1 MTPTAATQQHDSKS
15 GSQHLF
21 LRVVLGALTAL
32 LAVNLYT
39 GAPLFAIWVGSRVQN
54 GTQLTMG
61 TVAVVIGTLVA
72 SVFALVWML
81 TRVEAAYK
89 VLTNQPT
96 KRRVA
101 PWLRSM
107 RGERDEAEHR
117 RPLTGFEKALVA
129 AVVGAIVAFEVWF
142 FFFSG
147 SPIG

>member
-1 MTPTAATQQHDSKS
+1 MTPPAATQQHDGPSS
-15 GSQHLF
+15 PQHLF
-21 LRVVLGALTAL
+21 LRVVLGALTAV

-54 GTQLTMG
+54 GTQLTMS
-61 TVAVVIGTLVA
+61 TVAVVIGTLVF
-72 SVFALVWML
+72 SVFVLVWML

-96 KRRVA
+96 KRRVS

-107 RGERDEAEHR
+107 RGERDEDEGR
-117 RPLTGFEKALVA
+117 RPLTGFEKALVG
-129 AVVGAIVAFEVWF
+129 AVVSAVVLFEVWF
-142 FFFSG
+142 FLFSG

>member
-1 MTPTAATQQHDSKS
+1 M
-15 GSQHLF
+15 L
-21 LRVVLGALTAL
+21 LRVLLAALTAI

-54 GTQLTMG
+54 GTQLTMS

-72 SVFALVWML
+72 SVFVIVWML

-89 VLTNQPT
+89 VVTNQPT
-96 KRRVA
+96 KRRVS

-107 RGERDEAEHR
+107 RGDREEDQHR
-117 RPLTGFEKALVA
+117 KPLTGFEKALVA
-129 AVVGAIVAFEVWF
+129 AVVGATTAFQIWF

>member
-1 MTPTAATQQHDSKS
+1 MTPTAATQHDAPP

-21 LRVVLGALTAL
+21 LRVCLGALTAL

-54 GTQLTMG
+54 GTQLTMT
-61 TVAVVIGTLVA
+61 TVAVVIGTLVV

-89 VLTNQPT
+89 VVTNQPT
-96 KRRVA
+96 KRRVS

-117 RPLTGFEKALVA
+117 YPLSGFEKTLVG
-129 AVVGAIVAFEVWF
+129 AVVVAGEAFLVWF